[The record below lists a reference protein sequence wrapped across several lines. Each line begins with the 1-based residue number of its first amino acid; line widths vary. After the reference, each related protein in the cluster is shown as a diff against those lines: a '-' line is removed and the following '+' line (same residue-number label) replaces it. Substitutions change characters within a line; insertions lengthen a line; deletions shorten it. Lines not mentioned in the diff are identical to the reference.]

1 MDLIGRH
8 EIRRLSWSSATASD
22 IMEAGRRRHH
32 VAGLVE
38 LDVTAARGRI
48 RGIRERTGESV
59 SFTGWLAGCL
69 GRALAEHRALNAHRH
84 GRARVVVFDDVD
96 VTIIVERDAGGTR
109 RPLPFVL
116 RHANEKTVLEISRE
130 VRAVQAAPIGE
141 DEMVMGGGRWTRWL
155 ARLPRVARFYALVPS
170 PIRLLFWKALSRD
183 AFAAK
188 RIMGTAGITAVGMMG
203 HLSGWPLTVGVH
215 TVDLA
220 IGGIVEKPRVVAG
233 RMEPREMLAVTILVD
248 HDIVDGAPATRFVS
262 RLAELVESAH
272 GLEPLAA
279 ADPAGR

>member
-8 EIRRLSWSSATASD
+8 EVQQLPWNSATASD

-38 LDVTAARGRI
+38 LDVTVARERI
-48 RGIRERTGESV
+48 RAHRERTGESV
-59 SFTGWLAGCL
+59 SFTGWLAHCL
-69 GRALAEHRALNAHRH
+69 GRALAEHKALNVHRH
-84 GRARVVVFDDVD
+84 GRGRKVVFDDVD
-96 VTIIVERDAGGTR
+96 VTIVVERTAGGAR

-116 RHANEKTVLEISRE
+116 RRAHEKNVLDISRE
-130 VRAVQAAPIGE
+130 IRCVQAAPIGE

-155 ARLPRVARFYALVPS
+155 ARLPRVATIYALVPS

-183 AFAAK
+183 AFSAK

-203 HLSGWPLTVGVH
+203 NLSGWPLTVGMH

-220 IGGIVEKPRVVAG
+220 VGSIVKKPRVVDG
-233 RMEPREMLAVTILVD
+233 RMEPREMLAMTILVD
-248 HDIVDGAPATRFVS
+248 HDLVDGAPATRFVS
-262 RLAELVESAH
+262 RLAELVESGCGIEAT
-272 GLEPLAA
+272 AA
-279 ADPAGR
+279 AP